1 MSRRF
6 PLKLSPESEPP
17 KRAPAQRRSLFGL
30 AVALLVGGIVLLGVL
45 ILLGGVLFR
54 TDTTAL
60 PTPAPTI
67 GVPVLA
73 TQVPPSEQWVVTFE
87 YRYPRSTLT
96 TGQHQYT
103 LEANCPNLPSL
114 SGRWTLLFEVSDNAP
129 VLDSLVYLRTRG
141 VSQQTVG
148 GTFLSQVNPTQS
160 LAAAYSLIL
169 ATRPEADQ
177 ARLECTVAVTLDG
190 GIPNRL
196 SPNIPDQQ

>member
-1 MSRRF
+1 MR
-6 PLKLSPESEPP
+6 P
-17 KRAPAQRRSLFGL
+17 PAQRRSLFGL
-30 AVALLVGGIVLLGVL
+30 AVALLVAGIVLLAVL

-54 TDTTAL
+54 TDTTSV
-60 PTPAPTI
+60 PTPPPTI

-87 YRYPRSTLT
+87 YRYPRSSLT

-103 LEANCPNLPSL
+103 LEANCPELPSL

-129 VLDSLVYLRTRG
+129 ILESLVYLRTRG

-148 GTFLSQVNPTQS
+148 GTFLSQVNPGQS
-160 LAAAYSLIL
+160 LAAAYSLIF

-177 ARLECTVAVTLDG
+177 ARLACTVVVALDG
-190 GIPNRL
+190 AVPNAL
-196 SPNIPDQQ
+196 SPNVPDQQ

>member
-6 PLKLSPESEPP
+6 PLKFTEAEAP
-17 KRAPAQRRSLFGL
+17 KRPPAQRRSLFGL
-30 AVALLVGGIVLLGVL
+30 AVALLVAGIVLLAVL

-54 TDTTAL
+54 TDTTSV
-60 PTPAPTI
+60 PTTPPTI

-87 YRYPRSTLT
+87 YRYPRSSLT

-103 LEANCPNLPSL
+103 LEANCPDLPSL
-114 SGRWTLLFEVSDNAP
+114 SGRWTLLFEVSSNAP
-129 VLDSLVYLRTRG
+129 ILESLVYLRTRG

-148 GTFLSQVNPTQS
+148 GTFLSQVNPAQS
-160 LAAAYSLIL
+160 IAAAYSLIF

-177 ARLECTVAVTLDG
+177 ARLACTVAVTLDAAA
-190 GIPNRL
+190 PNTL
-196 SPNIPDQQ
+196 SPNVPDQQ